1 MPKAT
6 PKSCMDAF
14 MDAMIRRDMPAALA
28 LLTDD
33 VALFYSNGTALWGK
47 EQFASA
53 MTANWKLVT
62 NYKYTTLDSIWLAQS
77 DIAAAVIYTFA
88 WSGVADGKDVSGGG
102 RGTRVFRK
110 VRTGGIFRRSGWR
123 IAHEHLSAGQWK
135 PSG

>member
-1 MPKAT
+1 MAKDSPQ
-6 PKSCMDAF
+6 SCMATF
-14 MDAMIRRDMPAALA
+14 IAALVRRDMPAALD

-47 EQFASA
+47 QQFEAV
-53 MTANWKLVT
+53 MTASWKLVEQ
-62 NYKYTTLDSIWLAQS
+62 YKYTTVDSVWLTQS
-77 DIAAAVIYTFA
+77 DTSAAVIYTFA

-110 VRTGGIFRRSGWR
+110 ERAKGGVFRLARWR

-135 PSG
+135 AA